1 MPSAEQTNASDDR
14 EQAGVWRHDQP
25 ISIHRNDF
33 EALNFAGELTL
44 RAWLEGFNRSLPVI
58 NGDERLMQ
66 KHFNTANARFHFSP
80 GKNAS
85 VSSYNQLL
93 RSLEKS
99 PNKTDVIKSTL
110 KGRDSNIFTVQLEGL
125 LNMKMRDIKQYYHT
139 GYINFLVFV
148 NAVMIAIEEASADAA
163 GHPQDPTRS

>member
-25 ISIHRNDF
+25 ISIRRNDF

-44 RAWLEGFNRSLPVI
+44 RAWLEGFNRSLLVI

-66 KHFNTANARFHFSP
+66 EHFKQADSRFHFTP
-80 GKNAS
+80 GRNAP

-93 RSLEKS
+93 RSLE
-99 PNKTDVIKSTL
+99 N
-110 KGRDSNIFTVQLEGL
+110 
-125 LNMKMRDIKQYYHT
+125 
-139 GYINFLVFV
+139 
-148 NAVMIAIEEASADAA
+148 
-163 GHPQDPTRS
+163 